1 MKSIV
6 IFFLGL
12 VLFWGGCTPQK
23 DDGPAKEVIKIEQP
37 AERYLSENEM
47 QDYINEEINLAVD
60 IGNQFILRDAAN
72 ALSNVRNAVIFIR
85 QKDYEEAREL
95 LTQAMGKVE
104 LLLRAKQTKAL
115 AGVNVEINLGVKNVN
130 EAYKII
136 NELDSLIENQ
146 EYQKVRDLAPLLS
159 NEILITRESLLIDKF
174 SDVLKQAD
182 QFFRA
187 KDYEHALAELNNV
200 LETVSFEYTTIPLPV
215 VRAERMIAEAGALLE
230 KEDIEYENIEIL
242 LNNAAYEIKFAELL
256 GYGKEETDL
265 KSLVQKIESLK
276 KSVSEKN
283 DAALREDIKD
293 LNESIN
299 QTRKDF
305 SEVDSLHAERR

>member
-37 AERYLSENEM
+37 VERYLSENEM

-72 ALSNVRNAVIFIR
+72 ALSNVRNAVIFMR

-174 SDVLKQAD
+174 SDVLKQTD

-187 KDYEHALAELNNV
+187 KNYERALAELNNV

-215 VRAERMIAEAGALLE
+215 VRAERMIAEAVALIE
-230 KEDIEYENIEIL
+230 KEEVEYDNVEVL

-256 GYGKEETDL
+256 GYGKQETDF

-283 DAALREDIKD
+283 DTALKEDIKD

-299 QTRKDF
+299 QTIPAFRNRKQ
-305 SEVDSLHAERR
+305 

>member
-37 AERYLSENEM
+37 VERYLSENEM

-72 ALSNVRNAVIFIR
+72 ALSNVRNAVIFMR

-174 SDVLKQAD
+174 SDVLKQTD

-187 KDYEHALAELNNV
+187 KNYERALAELNNV

-215 VRAERMIAEAGALLE
+215 VRAERMIAEAVALIE
-230 KEDIEYENIEIL
+230 KEEVEYDNVEVL

-256 GYGKEETDL
+256 GYGKQETDF

-283 DAALREDIKD
+283 DTALKEDIKD

-299 QTRKDF
+299 QTKKDF
-305 SEVDSLHAERR
+305 SEVEY